1 MLKRGNPQFGILPYQ
16 VDGQDGLPF
25 LGWKFVDGATCWMPA
40 LFTTISSRVNDCRT
54 LLIILADGVRLRHI
68 GGGIFHPDID
78 FDTICACAAAM
89 SSGSLPVEND
99 RGAGA
104 ASARAMPRPI
114 PLVEPVTRG
123 HLPGERAPARN
134 VALRHRNI
142 HGQLRGSCPSQDFAE
157 SRR

>member
-1 MLKRGNPQFGILPYQ
+1 LEIRGWSDVLDAGIVHHDIEPRERLQ
-16 VDGQDGLPF
+16 DLVDHL
-25 LGWKFVDGATCWMPA
+25 V
-40 LFTTISSRVNDCRT
+40 
-54 LLIILADGVRLRHI
+54 DGVRLRHI

-78 FDTICACAAAM
+78 SDTICACAAAM

-123 HLPGERAPARN
+123 QLPGERAPARN

-142 HGQLRGSCPSQDFAE
+142 HGQLAPLSGKPAGLVPVTGLCRKPAMI
-157 SRR
+157 